1 MLTYANAVGV
11 AAGTPPARSSA
22 PVPVEPQ
29 PKPRMN
35 FASSDILDD
44 AG

>member
-1 MLTYANAVGV
+1 MLTYVNAQGA
-11 AAGTPPARSSA
+11 AAGTTLACSSA